1 MSSRS
6 QRATIPENSA
16 LWHSAEQDRFTPQSL
31 RTRWT
36 SRPSSCP
43 VAPGVTS
50 ALGLLMADLR
60 HDFAQTVL
68 KPGSE
73 LSPTEITNW
82 YEQLESQAME
92 QMSREGIAS

>member
-1 MSSRS
+1 MD
-6 QRATIPENSA
+6 IPSV
-16 LWHSAEQDRFTPQSL
+16 LV
-31 RTRWT
+31 
-36 SRPSSCP
+36 P

-73 LSPTEITNW
+73 LSPTAITTW
-82 YEQLESQAME
+82 YEQLETQAME
-92 QMSREGIAS
+92 QMSREGVPPGGRVARSRRGRPVRGPGL

>member
-1 MSSRS
+1 MD
-6 QRATIPENSA
+6 IPSV
-16 LWHSAEQDRFTPQSL
+16 LV
-31 RTRWT
+31 
-36 SRPSSCP
+36 P

-73 LSPTEITNW
+73 LSPK
-82 YEQLESQAME
+82 
-92 QMSREGIAS
+92 